1 MLLKINS
8 QNPEPEKIE
17 KVVEILRAGG
27 IIVYPTDTIYGL
39 GCDIFNKKAVEKI
52 YQLKKREKK
61 KPMSIICSDFKEI
74 AQYAL
79 IPDFAFQIMKKVL
92 PGPYTFILKAKSQT
106 PKTVLSK
113 NKTVGIRLPA
123 NKICLALAE
132 KLGNPIIT
140 TSLNISKQKVL
151 TNPKQLPKEM
161 LNKIS
166 LIIETGTLGSEPS
179 SVIDLSGSYPV
190 ILRKGVGNI
199 TIFSKFYA

>member
-1 MLLKINS
+1 MFLKINS
-8 QNPEPEKIE
+8 QNPEPEKIDE
-17 KVVEILRAGG
+17 AVEVLKAGG

-39 GCDIFNKKAVEKI
+39 GCDIFNKKAVARI

-79 IPDFAFQIMKKVL
+79 LPDFAFQIMKKAL
-92 PGPYTFILKAKSQT
+92 PGPYTFILKAKNKT
-106 PKTVLSK
+106 PKTVISK

-140 TSLNISKQKVL
+140 TSLNISNQKVL
-151 TNPKQLPKEM
+151 TNPQQLPKEM
-161 LNKIS
+161 LNKIDLLIEAGS
-166 LIIETGTLGSEPS
+166 LGTEPS
-179 SVIDLSGSYPV
+179 SVIDLSGSYPA